1 MLEDKY
7 LKSTQIKDAQNIKK
21 LLKKN
26 QINESMKAVIPIE
39 NISKYYRDDKQS
51 QAMKVRLIPTQE
63 TISQNYSIKSTN
75 KVQNKI
81 NKNELVSVSN
91 QIKGLQEAKY
101 KLEKTLS
108 EAGFTDININFKYGS
123 TSPAINLNAYE
134 SNKDK
139 FQNKIKERLGTL

>member
-39 NISKYYRDDKQS
+39 NISKYYRGDKQS

-63 TISQNYSIKSTN
+63 NMSQNYSIKSTN

-81 NKNELVSVSN
+81 NKNELISVSN

-108 EAGFTDININFKYGS
+108 EAGFTDININFKYGC
-123 TSPAINLNAYE
+123 TSPAINFNAYE

>member
-7 LKSTQIKDAQNIKK
+7 LKSTQIKDAQNIKNM
-21 LLKKN
+21 LKKK
-26 QINESMKAVIPIE
+26 QINEPMIPIE
-39 NISKYYRDDKQS
+39 NIAKYYRDDKQS

-63 TISQNYSIKSTN
+63 NITQNYSIKSTN

-81 NKNELVSVSN
+81 NNNELISVSN

>member
-26 QINESMKAVIPIE
+26 QINESIIPIE
-39 NISKYYRDDKQS
+39 NIAKYYRDDKQS
-51 QAMKVRLIPTQE
+51 QAMKVKLIPAQE

-81 NKNELVSVSN
+81 NNNELISVSN

-101 KLEKTLS
+101 RLEKTLS

>member
-21 LLKKN
+21 LLKKK
-26 QINESMKAVIPIE
+26 QVNEPIIPIE
-39 NISKYYRDDKQS
+39 NIAKYYRDDKQS
-51 QAMKVRLIPTQE
+51 KEMKVRLIPTQE
-63 TISQNYSIKSTN
+63 NITQNYSVKSTN

-81 NKNELVSVSN
+81 NTNELISVSN

-123 TSPAINLNAYE
+123 TSPAINFNAYE

>member
-7 LKSTQIKDAQNIKK
+7 LKSTQIKDAQKIKN
-21 LLKKN
+21 LLKKK
-26 QINESMKAVIPIE
+26 QINESIIPIE
-39 NISKYYRDDKQS
+39 NIAKYYIDDKQS
-51 QAMKVRLIPTQE
+51 QVMKVKLIATQE
-63 TISQNYSIKSTN
+63 TIAQNYSIKSTN

-81 NKNELVSVSN
+81 NNNELISVSN

-101 KLEKTLS
+101 RLEKTLS

>member
-21 LLKKN
+21 LLKKK
-26 QINESMKAVIPIE
+26 QVNEPIIPIE
-39 NISKYYRDDKQS
+39 NIAKYYRDDKQS
-51 QAMKVRLIPTQE
+51 QEMKVRLIPTQE
-63 TISQNYSIKSTN
+63 NITQNYSVKSTN

-81 NKNELVSVSN
+81 NNNELISVSN

-123 TSPAINLNAYE
+123 TSPAINFNAYE

>member
-26 QINESMKAVIPIE
+26 QISESIIPIE
-39 NISKYYRDDKQS
+39 NIAKYYRDDKQS
-51 QAMKVRLIPTQE
+51 QAMKVKLIPTQE

-81 NKNELVSVSN
+81 NKNELISVSN

-101 KLEKTLS
+101 RLEKTLS